1 MTVYAPAERPRILA
15 ELAER
20 PGQTAYEIAD
30 ALGYGKPASR
40 RIDRIVHQLWDS
52 GVLVA
57 GSAFRP
63 ALGREARIY
72 FIAPPGTRPRLT
84 AETPEQAERR
94 RARDRV
100 SKARTRARAAGK
112 PVRPRGVPHLTVLRT
127 AAASLGRDSQRAA
140 CRNADPDLFF
150 GPGSEW
156 PRARAERVA
165 KARAICF
172 ACPIRVACL
181 EVAQANREIYGVWGG
196 VDFETERGVD
206 FETERG
212 QRSTQAT
219 RPAAATAGRA

>member
-1 MTVYAPAERPRILA
+1 MTVHAPAERPRILA

-20 PGQTAYEIAD
+20 PGRTAYEIAA
-30 ALGYGKPASR
+30 ALGYSKPDSR
-40 RIDRIVHQLWDS
+40 RINEIVRRLWND
-52 GVLVA
+52 GALVA

-72 FIAPPGTRPRLT
+72 YIAPPGTRPRLT
-84 AETPEQAERR
+84 AETREQAERR
-94 RARDRV
+94 RASNRA

-127 AAASLGRDSQRAA
+127 AAASLGRDSERAA
-140 CRNADPDLFF
+140 CRDADPDLFF

-181 EVAQANREIYGVWGG
+181 EVAQANRELYGVWGG
-196 VDFETERGVD
+196 VDFETGRV
-206 FETERG
+206 

-219 RPAAATAGRA
+219 RPAVAAADRA